1 MLDQLGGRFADAKV
15 PVECDVVVEKT
26 KTDVCEVCVCVC
38 VCVCVLVKPACL
50 LLNALLNT
58 PRSAAA

>member
-26 KTDVCEVCVCVC
+26 KTDVCEVG
-38 VCVCVLVKPACL
+38 VCVCVLVEPACL

-58 PRSAAA
+58 PLSAAA